1 MSLAA
6 SSLGEPVARQHDVEA
21 VFPDGI
27 IGKLFYLTAL
37 LGHCVLGRNDDE
49 SAFSDII
56 MSNVFTDGMI
66 KTLYSHTARHLQCIP

>member
-27 IGKLFYLTAL
+27 IGKLTAL

-66 KTLYSHTARHLQCIP
+66 KTLYSHTAQYLQCIP